1 MTDSNPSKRPEI
13 IYPQDLEIQ
22 NSEAKWWVV
31 HIKPNQGRK
40 LSRDLHISNV
50 PHFLPLVETIRKTRS
65 GAKKS
70 KIPIFPGYLFFPG
83 EREERR
89 KVLETGR
96 TVRVIDVVDQ
106 EKFKME
112 LNQILQAIQSGMK
125 IDPAKKYKRG
135 TPCRI
140 VDGPGLGMIGKVVR
154 TKKGCSLVLE
164 VDSIGQSIVVEVDAS
179 HVEIL

>member
-1 MTDSNPSKRPEI
+1 DLHRSKKPEI

-22 NSEAKWWVV
+22 NSEENWWVA

-40 LSRDLHISNV
+40 LSRDLRISQI

-65 GAKKS
+65 GVKRT

-112 LNQILQAIQSGMK
+112 LGQVLQAVQSGMK

-140 VDGPGLGMIGKVVR
+140 VDGPGLGMVGKVVR

-164 VDSIGQSIVVEVDAS
+164 VETIGQSIVVEVDAAQ
-179 HVEIL
+179 VEIL